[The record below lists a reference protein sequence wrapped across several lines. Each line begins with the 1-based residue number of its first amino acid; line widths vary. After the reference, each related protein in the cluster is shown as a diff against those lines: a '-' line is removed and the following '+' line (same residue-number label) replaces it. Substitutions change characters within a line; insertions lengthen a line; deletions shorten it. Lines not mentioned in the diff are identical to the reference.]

1 MNAGEGAAPW
11 QLGGN
16 APLGL
21 GQAQRDTSG
30 VPEILMGILF
40 SSRLQHFIKSPAL
53 FPACLRVSIAW
64 ISNIIWYFQIG
75 ILGFIL

>member
-1 MNAGEGAAPW
+1 MNVGEGAAPW
-11 QLGGN
+11 QPGGN

-30 VPEILMGILF
+30 VPEILVGIPF
-40 SSRLQHFIKSPAL
+40 SSRLQHFVKNPAL

-64 ISNIIWYFQIG
+64 ISDII
-75 ILGFIL
+75 